1 MIQGGKLSSNKGVNF
16 PNTKISMPSLTEKD
30 EQDLSFALDQDVDWI
45 GLSFVRS
52 ARDMIDLKHRIS
64 SVGAKAM

>member
-1 MIQGGKLSSNKGVNF
+1 
-16 PNTKISMPSLTEKD
+16 MPSLTEKD

-52 ARDMIDLKHRIS
+52 ARDMIDLKHGIS
-64 SVGAKAM
+64 SVGAKAKVIARLRSQRH